1 MTAALLACDA
11 DTRPLGPGR
20 DLPQPVFQTITQPTI
35 TVTLT
40 PTSSDQG
47 LPRDSVV
54 AYKDL
59 TLATVR
65 VTGLLQISYSS
76 APGWGSNAG
85 QLIGPWDAGG
95 KVGGDLTCS
104 GNVYVGI
111 GGAFL
116 GFCDQSNAAPQDTW
130 SVHAILQGTMR
141 VGWDRGPVTS
151 TGFCDGPGLPTC
163 YTYTGSHTLKI
174 TPEPVDFSRQSRW
187 ISTSRRHRRR

>member
-1 MTAALLACDA
+1 MSNRRLVAYTWMTAALLACDA

-116 GFCDQSNAAPQDTW
+116 GLSRGSTKAGGECAEPRQHGTAIWVEKHRSVSLREESRMRPWAAPL
-130 SVHAILQGTMR
+130 HAG
-141 VGWDRGPVTS
+141 
-151 TGFCDGPGLPTC
+151 
-163 YTYTGSHTLKI
+163 
-174 TPEPVDFSRQSRW
+174 
-187 ISTSRRHRRR
+187 